1 MESIWQHDAHL
12 PSFPSQEGDIKTD
25 VLIIGGG
32 IAGILTAH
40 QLDKLGV
47 DYALVEAKSIASGIT
62 KNTTAKVTSQH
73 GLIYHKLLSKF
84 GAERAGLY
92 LRANER
98 AIEEYRTLADDID
111 CDFEVRDAVT
121 YSKDN
126 EKILEREVSA
136 LEKIG
141 YSAELERNLALP
153 FRTVGGVRFKNQAQ
167 IHPLKFLAAIA
178 KNLCIFEN
186 TKVLEL
192 GKNSVRTDR
201 GKINAKKIVVATHF
215 PFLNKHGMYFLK
227 MYQHRSYV
235 LALTGANAP
244 REMCVDED
252 ERGLSFRSYGKYLLL
267 GGGSHRT
274 GEDGGSYTELEAT
287 AKKIYPKSKEKYR
300 FATQDCIT
308 LDGMPYVGKYSKSI
322 DNLYVITGFN
332 KWGMT
337 SSMVAADLISS
348 LLLDKPSDLAE
359 LLSPSRSIITPQLF
373 KNVAKTTL
381 SLLTPTT
388 PRCPHLGCA
397 LKYNKEEHSWDCPCH
412 GSRFAE
418 NGELIDNPA
427 TDDIK

>member
-1 MESIWQHDAHL
+1 MGSIWQHDAHL

-40 QLDKLGV
+40 RLDKLGV
-47 DYALVEAKSIASGIT
+47 DYALVEAKSIVSGIT

-84 GAERAGLY
+84 GTERAGLY

-98 AIEEYRTLADDID
+98 AIEEYRTLAANID

-141 YSAELERNLALP
+141 YSAELERNLTLP

-178 KNLCIFEN
+178 KNLRIFEN

-192 GKNSVRTDR
+192 GKNSVRTNR
-201 GKINAKKIVVATHF
+201 GKIHAEKIVVATHF

-244 REMCVDED
+244 KEMCVDED

-308 LDGMPYVGKYSKSI
+308 LDGMPYVGKYSKNI

-337 SSMVAADLISS
+337 SSMVATDLISS

-381 SLLTPTT
+381 SLITPTT

-412 GSRFAE
+412 GSRFTE
-418 NGELIDNPA
+418 EGELIDNPA
-427 TDDIK
+427 TDDKR